1 MFSCLPFYKIL
12 NNCCPRQYE
21 WELLPK
27 EIASNQLKQAEETC
41 YMVSALESISH
52 IPFLLTYIFEQ
63 KFSAK
68 QEKFKV
74 TFKQKNGKSEFYF
87 ILNNF
92 PVNKNKELI
101 FMKPLEKEAYAII
114 FEKVWAVIRGGY
126 MKLNGGKTFDI
137 FNKVLGTS
145 ATYLYNDNMKIFDLD
160 ANNYIKSKNIPPH
173 LYNDIYQQIQIVK
186 EKDKEYLLSSND
198 DNKIKIN
205 CKESFKLIREAEKND
220 GALVTASISTDVYK
234 GHAYSILGTY
244 STINPKNGKMQDFVI
259 LKNPWR
265 SGNDIQEKINI
276 LSIEKQIDGLN
287 EIILINRRH
296 YETGVFYMPR
306 EYFEG
311 WFRNIC
317 ICKPNYKK
325 YFPKVYEAL
334 TLYKVISEYYKI
346 DSGKSFF
353 DSTQGNEL
361 IKTDIISKK
370 NLESLKKVI
379 QQINSNYSYVY
390 DKESLSTIWYDGK
403 NNIESSCNYFFVKED
418 DSFNV
423 KIKKKQEINEDDF
436 NYGQVFSPSISYHN
450 RKDHCYR
457 IIRLNQIDSISE
469 IKPKKLTKNY
479 SIPNFHKEPK
489 IDVIP
494 LLENNKPRYDYIN
507 PILGTESNYEN
518 PYVERNQNPFLN
530 QLKKDLKHMEKY
542 EDEIKEFLKEKYVF
556 LGEGETENVSDGWID
571 KSDGIILCSDD
582 YFDNHYF
589 ISMEKK
595 IILIYF
601 LL

>member
-1 MFSCLPFYKIL
+1 
-12 NNCCPRQYE
+12 
-21 WELLPK
+21 
-27 EIASNQLKQAEETC
+27 
-41 YMVSALESISH
+41 
-52 IPFLLTYIFEQ
+52 
-63 KFSAK
+63 
-68 QEKFKV
+68 
-74 TFKQKNGKSEFYF
+74 
-87 ILNNF
+87 
-92 PVNKNKELI
+92 
-101 FMKPLEKEAYAII
+101 
-114 FEKVWAVIRGGY
+114 
-126 MKLNGGKTFDI
+126 
-137 FNKVLGTS
+137 
-145 ATYLYNDNMKIFDLD
+145 
-160 ANNYIKSKNIPPH
+160 
-173 LYNDIYQQIQIVK
+173 
-186 EKDKEYLLSSND
+186 
-198 DNKIKIN
+198 
-205 CKESFKLIREAEKND
+205 
-220 GALVTASISTDVYK
+220 
-234 GHAYSILGTY
+234 
-244 STINPKNGKMQDFVI
+244 
-259 LKNPWR
+259 
-265 SGNDIQEKINI
+265 
-276 LSIEKQIDGLN
+276 
-287 EIILINRRH
+287 
-296 YETGVFYMPR
+296 MPR

-494 LLENNKPRYDYIN
+494 LLENNRPRYDYIN

-556 LGEGETENVSDGWID
+556 LGEGETENVNDGWID
-571 KSDGIILCSDD
+571 ISDGIILCSDD
-582 YFDNHYF
+582 YFDNHYHVHFYGKKNNINLFSLIGHKFKCSCRLLKNGEIVKYCNRYFTFKKRVRFYNHMYTIDGVAKFARPPNYDEYILEKEKVKVVSKKKKMF
-589 ISMEKK
+589 I
-595 IILIYF
+595 I
-601 LL
+601 